1 MQTQS
6 TCAVSLTGMMMTIII
21 VIIMFVIM
29 FIIIIGTSIKKVKV
43 Q

>member
-6 TCAVSLTGMMMTIII
+6 TCAVSLTGMMMTII
-21 VIIMFVIM
+21 VIIML
-29 FIIIIGTSIKKVKV
+29 IIIGTSIKKVKV

>member
-21 VIIMFVIM
+21 LIIM
-29 FIIIIGTSIKKVKV
+29 FIIIGTLIKKVKV

>member
-21 VIIMFVIM
+21 VIIMF
-29 FIIIIGTSIKKVKV
+29 IIIGTLIKKVKV